1 MDISPALR
9 SALLALACGGLALWA
24 LYQFLAA
31 MRNSRLIADTP
42 LVRIRSAAQG
52 YVKVS
57 GHARDAASKPT
68 MSPLSFKRCVWW
80 SYEISQ
86 RDRNRSGSGSWRAV
100 ESATSIEPFVLDDG
114 DGQCLVGPVCARVV
128 PSETN
133 TWYGDTPW
141 PEGPPGLFQTFF
153 QSSSY
158 RYTERRVNIDTELTV
173 VGELRSR
180 SEVGDVDADIAARL
194 RSWKQDQ
201 RSLLARFDA
210 DGDGRIDAAEWD
222 KAREVATAE
231 SKATV
236 ASAPITRMT
245 VIEQPTNGEA
255 FIIAPMDGEHLVR
268 RERIRAASFFAVG
281 IGAIAAWSI
290 ASQWSWFLE

>member
-1 MDISPALR
+1 MDVPTALR
-9 SALLALACGGLALWA
+9 LPLLAIACGGVVVWA
-24 LYQFLAA
+24 LYQFLVAL
-31 MRNSRLIADTP
+31 RNSRQIADTP

-57 GHARDAASKPT
+57 GHARVAATPPT
-68 MSPLSFKRCVWW
+68 KSPLSFKPCVWW
-80 SYEISQ
+80 SYEVSQ
-86 RDRNRSGSGSWRAV
+86 RDRNRSAGSSWRSL
-100 ESATSIEPFVLDDG
+100 ESATSIEPFILDDG

-133 TWYGDTPW
+133 VWYGDTPW

-158 RYTERRVNIDTELTV
+158 RYTERRVNVDVELTV

-180 SEVGDVDADIAARL
+180 SEVGDIDAETVARL
-194 RSWKQDQ
+194 RTWKQDQ

-210 DGDGRIDAAEWD
+210 DGDGRIGASEWD
-222 KAREVATAE
+222 NARETATAE
-231 SKATV
+231 AR
-236 ASAPITRMT
+236 ASVITTSITRMT
-245 VIEQPTNGEA
+245 IIEQPTNGEA
-255 FIIAPMDGEHLVR
+255 FIIAPMDGERLVR
-268 RERIRAASFFAVG
+268 NERVRAVG
-281 IGAIAAWSI
+281 YFALGLATITLWST